1 LAPVDS
7 LELAPVMPS
16 LDIMLDLS
24 LETCR
29 YHYEGAMHT
38 VIATSVDGRR
48 VSFPATALRRI
59 VTPEGARGVFRLTF
73 SEEGKFVSMV
83 AVRRWEGV

>member
-1 LAPVDS
+1 
-7 LELAPVMPS
+7 MPS

-29 YHYEGAMHT
+29 YHYEGAMQT

-59 VTPEGARGVFRLTF
+59 VTPDGAHGVFRLTF
-73 SEEGKFVSMV
+73 SEEGKFMSMV
-83 AVRRWEGV
+83 AVRRWEGSDT